1 MTREEICDVGIYLQD
16 IRLSLEDMALEVGD
30 IGAQLLKECLED
42 PPVDPPVIPD
52 NDLAGALALGLTT
65 QEIINFRVT
74 SEITGFSISQKD
86 GFYLNHT
93 KLGEWLETMPGT
105 RWTDGNWCIVFWHKN
120 EKIVRSFEY
129 SSPGDTS
136 KNLERKPA
144 SQPLTDS
151 LTAYVKNHTEGTILD
166 SWKLRGG
173 DSVGFFKTT
182 LCHDGLRTT
191 DERTNV
197 EWINW

>member
-1 MTREEICDVGIYLQD
+1 MTKEELCALGEAIEKIYNILEDVTIDVGELAD
-16 IRLSLEDMALEVGD
+16 KLLLGCGD
-30 IGAQLLKECLED
+30 L
-42 PPVDPPVIPD
+42 PVDPPVIPD

-74 SEITGFSISQKD
+74 SEITDFSISEHR
-86 GFYLNHT
+86 GFDLRHT
-93 KLGEWLETMPGT
+93 ELGKWPVTKPGS
-105 RWTDGNWCIVFWHKN
+105 RFTDGNWCIVFWHN
-120 EKIVRSFEY
+120 EEKIVRSFEY
-129 SSPGDTS
+129 SSPGDTN

-144 SQPLTDS
+144 SQLLRES
-151 LTAYVKNHTEGTILD
+151 LTAYVKNHTQGTILD
-166 SWKLRGG
+166 SWNLRDG
-173 DSVGFFKTT
+173 DYVGFFKTT